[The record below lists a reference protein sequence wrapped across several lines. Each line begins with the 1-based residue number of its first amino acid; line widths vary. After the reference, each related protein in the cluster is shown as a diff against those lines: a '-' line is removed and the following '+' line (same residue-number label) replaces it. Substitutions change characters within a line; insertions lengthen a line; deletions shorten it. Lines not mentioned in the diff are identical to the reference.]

1 MKAMLLA
8 AGFGTRF
15 RPVTHETPKPMLPL
29 CNRPLIG
36 WAVEA
41 LVAAGV
47 NDFVVNLHHLP
58 DPIEA
63 YLNATYGAS
72 CSFAYS
78 REEEI
83 LGTGGGIRRVRH
95 LLENEPVFFVANA
108 DTVQWPP
115 VGEAVRALESQR
127 AIACMVLRHPPQGDR
142 YTAVYAAGGCV
153 DGIGSGI
160 GEELMFSGGHALSTR
175 IFRHLPDR
183 DFSSITEDVYMPLLR
198 DGRER
203 IAAVLHDGLWFDI
216 GTPARYVQA
225 SDVVRRAILE
235 GAIATP
241 GGSRTDA
248 ASSSLVAEDAVP
260 SSDTRESVLG
270 AASRVEGSAT
280 VEGSILFE
288 RAIVG
293 PGCNVRN
300 SVIASDVTLP
310 PQTAVDGLLVCR
322 RVGEADYPANARVEG
337 DLVFVPISA

>member
-36 WAVEA
+36 WAVDA
-41 LVAAGV
+41 LVAAGIS
-47 NDFVVNLHHLP
+47 DFVVNLHHLP
-58 DPIEA
+58 EPIEA

-115 VGEAVRALESQR
+115 VGEAVRALESDR

-142 YTAVYAAGGCV
+142 YTAVYATAGRV
-153 DGIGSGI
+153 DGIGDGQ
-160 GEELMFSGGHALSTR
+160 GEVLMFSGAHALSSR

-198 DGRER
+198 AGSER

-241 GGSRTDA
+241 GGSRSDA
-248 ASSSLVAEDAVP
+248 ASSSIVADDAVP
-260 SSDTRESVLG
+260 SSGTRESVLG
-270 AASRVEGSAT
+270 AASRVEESAN

-288 RAIVG
+288 RACVG
-293 PGCNVRN
+293 AGCSVRN
-300 SVIASDVTLP
+300 CVIANDVDLP
-310 PQTAVDGLLVCR
+310 PQTAIEDLLVCR
-322 RVGEADYPANARVEG
+322 RISETDYPGNARVEG
-337 DLVFVPISA
+337 DFVFVPISA